1 MEEWR
6 DVEGYEGLYKVSSLG
21 RIMSVGRTFRTGKNG
36 TRLCVLSDS
45 IKKTVVNNK
54 RYLRVSLNKNGKLKS
69 FLVHRLVAQ
78 AFIPNPD
85 NLPEINHKNEVK
97 SCNEVSNLEW
107 CTTKYNINYTGAYEW
122 NMLKAWEAVRKPI
135 IQMDMED
142 NFIKEWDSA
151 IVAGKTL
158 GLSQGNISSC
168 CLGKRNKCGNFKWKY
183 KNEN

>member
-1 MEEWR
+1 M
-6 DVEGYEGLYKVSSLG
+6 
-21 RIMSVGRTFRTGKNG
+21 
-36 TRLCVLSDS
+36 
-45 IKKTVVNNK
+45 
-54 RYLRVSLNKNGKLKS
+54 
-69 FLVHRLVAQ
+69 AQ